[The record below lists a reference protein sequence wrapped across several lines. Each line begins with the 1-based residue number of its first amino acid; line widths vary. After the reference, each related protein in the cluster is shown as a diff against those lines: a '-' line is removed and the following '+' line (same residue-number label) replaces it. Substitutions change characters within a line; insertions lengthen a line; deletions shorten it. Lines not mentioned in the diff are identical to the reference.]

1 MFAIHRCPER
11 PEGEGAEVVARQVD
25 LLEDLQVGE
34 GTLVDRLD
42 VRLLEADFLQV
53 VEAKRTE
60 YVFGK
65 LLQIVAIH
73 DEDLKERKMFIHTI
87 FKFQNHFI
95 QNQNSRMEPI
105 QTFQR
110 FFDAISL

>member
-1 MFAIHRCPER
+1 MN
-11 PEGEGAEVVARQVD
+11 
-25 LLEDLQVGE
+25 
-34 GTLVDRLD
+34 RLD

-65 LLQIVAIH
+65 LLQIVSIH
-73 DEDLKERKMFIHTI
+73 DEDLKERKIFIHTI
-87 FKFQNHFI
+87 FNLKFQDHLI
-95 QNQNSRMEPI
+95 HNQASRMEPI

-110 FFDAISL
+110 FFDAI